1 MKAILNKD
9 HQGSYLEFV
18 IYSVFLHSQSR
29 MLGVAWESPVKKFV
43 VFAESERW
51 RERIPELHME
61 IVSSLRNMR
70 RANIPGKNTSKLFMH
85 IKKSCS

>member
-1 MKAILNKD
+1 MKAMLNKD
-9 HQGSYLEFV
+9 HQGLYLEFV

-51 RERIPELHME
+51 RERLPELHME
-61 IVSSLRNMR
+61 SFLFAQHEESQYTWEK
-70 RANIPGKNTSKLFMH
+70 NIKTIYAH
-85 IKKSCS
+85 